1 MGVSLAGVVRWVAGG
16 GSVLSVCGLV
26 CVTGAYVVV
35 VVVCGSLT
43 LCLCVSVSL
52 CQYLCLDAS
61 RVSLAACL
69 SLSIFST
76 CLIGIVFLL
85 SALFGHSPRID
96 HT

>member
-43 LCLCVSVSL
+43 LCLCVPVSVSL
-52 CQYLCLDAS
+52 FRCIPCVSSCVSKLIYLLY
-61 RVSLAACL
+61 L
-69 SLSIFST
+69 SHWYRLSVVCPVWTFS
-76 CLIGIVFLL
+76 
-85 SALFGHSPRID
+85 SY
-96 HT
+96 